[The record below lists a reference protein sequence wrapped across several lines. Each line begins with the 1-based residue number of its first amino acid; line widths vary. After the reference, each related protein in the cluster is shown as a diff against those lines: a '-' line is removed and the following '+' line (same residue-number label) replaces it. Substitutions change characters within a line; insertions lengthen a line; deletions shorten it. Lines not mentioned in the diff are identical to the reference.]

1 VSRKLI
7 LVTGGAGFIGSNIV
21 AELVA
26 EGSYD
31 VAVCDRLRADSSGK
45 WRNLAKHPIIDFMS
59 PEQMFAWMDANAA
72 ALAGVVHMGAISSTA
87 EIDADLI
94 IQTNFVLSR
103 EIWLWCAGRGVR
115 LIYAS
120 SAATYGGGENGFIDA
135 DNFEAMSA
143 LRPLN
148 AYGWSKK
155 LFDLY
160 ARRSAEKGIAPPEW
174 AGLKFFNVYGPN
186 EQHKETMKSVVA
198 QIWPDVRQ
206 GGEVRLFRSHNPQY
220 ADGGQM
226 RDFIYVQDAAAF
238 AVWLLERQVSGIFNL
253 GSGRARSFK
262 DLALATFAAAGREPR
277 ITYVDT
283 PPAIRDKYQYYTQA
297 DMSRVIALGYER
309 PFQSL
314 EAGVKDYVQ
323 GYLAQEDAFR

>member
-1 VSRKLI
+1 MTRKLI

-31 VAVCDRLRADSSGK
+31 VAVCDRLHDESSGK
-45 WRNLAKHPIIDFMS
+45 WRNLAKHPIVDFTS
-59 PEQMFAWMDANAA
+59 PEQMFDWMNANAA
-72 ALAGVVHMGAISSTA
+72 ALAGVIHMGAISSTT
-87 EIDADLI
+87 ETDADLL

-103 EIWLWCAGRGVR
+103 DIWLWCAARGVR

-120 SAATYGGGENGFIDA
+120 SAATYGGGEKGFVDA
-135 DNFEAMSA
+135 DDLEAMSA

-160 ARRSAEKGIAPPEW
+160 ARRSAEEGSAPPEW

-186 EQHKETMKSVVA
+186 EQHKGPMKSVVA
-198 QIWPDVRQ
+198 QIWPDVRR

-226 RDFIYVQDAAAF
+226 RDFIYVKDAAAF
-238 AVWLLERQVSGIFNL
+238 AVWLLDRQVSGIFNL
-253 GSGRARSFK
+253 GSGNARSFK
-262 DLALATFAAAGREPR
+262 DLALAAFAAAGQEPQ
-277 ITYVDT
+277 IIYVDT
-283 PPAIRDKYQYYTQA
+283 PLEIRDKYQYFTQA
-297 DMSRVIALGYER
+297 DMSRAIALGYDK
-309 PFQSL
+309 PFQTL
-314 EAGVKDYVQ
+314 EAGVTDYVQ